1 MTNIEL
7 TIKALVEAVLEEPV
21 TSLDQDLRNDLGLD
35 SLDMIEL
42 FFDIDKEFGVNIPDA
57 TWEAANVRTV
67 RDLSATVTDFLKP

>member
-42 FFDIDKEFGVNIPDA
+42 FFDIDKEFGVNISDA